1 LPLTGVVHVVFI
13 IMMLLSPPPSIEFYT
28 NFEWGV
34 VSPILAQKAALK
46 YLAPYIFRVALSN
59 RRLVQLANDQVTF
72 RYKDARS
79 GQSKFCTLPV
89 LTFIQRFL
97 QHTLPR
103 GFVKVRYYGLF
114 APGNR
119 KALPALSQL
128 ILPASSPSSLSVLP
142 SPATANPILSA
153 DDPLRCPACGHI
165 MQLRLTLQPV
175 SRPPP

>member
-1 LPLTGVVHVVFI
+1 LKKTDDYADIPSTVWSQPWVVHCKFVG
-13 IMMLLSPPPSIEFYT
+13 SGQT
-28 NFEWGV
+28 
-34 VSPILAQKAALK
+34 ALK